1 MTSCICIKKQE
12 NWSPNQCSQKSLLV
26 GAFDRISKILVVKSA
41 KIAVIVTTLGI
52 LAGGIYGAATMET
65 FFEPNTFLDKGTY
78 LRNNE
83 YKVKQA
89 RFPEDGYASKI
100 YFVDVDYIADMDNI
114 FNLLKDMEHLQTPE
128 KNTIS
133 PNSVDFWF
141 KKFINFVN
149 KERRDEFGSNVL
161 PENKEYNN
169 TSFLE
174 DLDKFLR

>member
-1 MTSCICIKKQE
+1 MTSCICIKKKK
-12 NWSPNQCSQKSLLV
+12 NWSPNQCSRKSLLV
-26 GAFDRISKILVVKSA
+26 SAFDRISKILVVKSA
-41 KIAVIVTTLGI
+41 KTTVIVTTLGI

-65 FFEPNTFLDKGTY
+65 FFDINAFLDKGTY
-78 LRNNE
+78 LRNYIENME
-83 YKVKQA
+83 A
-89 RFPEDGYASKI
+89 HFPEDGYASKI

-114 FNLLKDMEHLQTPE
+114 FKLLKDMEHLQTPE